1 MAKTQQT
8 TMSVFEMFGNTTDMN
23 IGDALAY
30 IWKNIS
36 SLPMSLVYSTIGLY
50 ILLKIIFFALKVF
63 GVIGT
68 KQAQEKN

>member
-8 TMSVFEMFGNTTDMN
+8 SMSLFEMLGNSAEMN
-23 IGDALAY
+23 IGDAFVY

-36 SLPMSLVYSTIGLY
+36 TLPMSLVYSTIGLY
-50 ILLKIIFFALKVF
+50 ILLKIIFFALKMF

-68 KQAQEKN
+68 NQAQEKK